1 MKLQVLIDGQ
11 WQTFHDAEAI
21 ALRTVRDDGSRIH
34 EISYSE
40 SETKEVT
47 HNEAACT
54 RNLDLHYQA
63 GGYYGGG
70 YVTVPAGSVVNG
82 GFPAGGGGGGTRPGI
97 RAEGGGG
104 SAGKHEH

>member
-1 MKLQVLIDGQ
+1 LKLQILIDGQ
-11 WQTFHDAEAI
+11 WQTVHEGEAI

-40 SETKEVT
+40 SATKEVSR
-47 HNEAACT
+47 NESACT

-70 YVTVPAGSVVNG
+70 YVTVPAGLSG
-82 GFPAGGGGGGTRPGI
+82 ARSIGGGGG
-97 RAEGGGG
+97 GGGG
-104 SAGKHEH
+104 SAG